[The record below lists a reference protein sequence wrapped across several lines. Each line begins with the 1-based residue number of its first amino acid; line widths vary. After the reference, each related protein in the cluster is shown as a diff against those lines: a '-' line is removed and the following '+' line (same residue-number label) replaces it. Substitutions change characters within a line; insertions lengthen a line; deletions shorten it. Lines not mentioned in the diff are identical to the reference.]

1 MTGQQNQF
9 LDPETKQALGR
20 SSRLDLEH
28 VHKGG
33 QITQGRQAAR
43 IYLPGIV
50 QNIDRYRQ
58 IQFGLTLESGLESEE
73 PPNSDA
79 IAVII
84 DLAWSLLF

>member
-58 IQFGLTLESGLESEE
+58 IQFGLTL
-73 PPNSDA
+73 D
-79 IAVII
+79 
-84 DLAWSLLF
+84 WSQKSHRIRTPSP